1 MYLSN
6 VLAKSWGSTLLLVG
20 LIAILV
26 LFMVMNG
33 RSTKKR
39 QQEQQRLLD
48 AIRPGNKVKTIGGI
62 CGIVVEICPE
72 DNTFIL
78 ETGSDATGKSYIKFD
93 KQSVYQTDAVVE
105 NAVKKAEVPEEA
117 IKDEQEEKSVDEN
130 TFKE

>member
-72 DNTFIL
+72 DNTIIL

-93 KQSVYQTDAVVE
+93 KQSL
-105 NAVKKAEVPEEA
+105 
-117 IKDEQEEKSVDEN
+117 
-130 TFKE
+130 